1 MNLNSQSL
9 NVVGTIGT
17 TSEIRQVELDLIPAL
32 VESHGHG
39 TDERLN
45 TGRRLIVRSAET
57 TSNVLVVQN
66 LYLKSEVLLELYN
79 AAY

>member
-45 TGRRLIVRSAET
+45 TGRRLIV
-57 TSNVLVVQN
+57 
-66 LYLKSEVLLELYN
+66 
-79 AAY
+79 